1 MKRQLTT
8 EEIKRLEQQ
17 GCSAEDWTKVLVD
30 ENFSTDHVRHT
41 HFEGLVEI
49 GGDVSISHV
58 GLIKN
63 IVIEGKVE
71 ICRVNEITCDKWID
85 TSLAREGITVG
96 NEAGE
101 PNIHFTL
108 SPNEQLDWLNA
119 HYPQYPH
126 VDEFLLEED
135 EEDEE
140 EDEDEN
146 DEDEDE
152 DEDDDTKNPPVA
164 FIDDGATIRNCG
176 TLRNVNISYCVHIE
190 GAAHLEDGF
199 IEEDAYVGT
208 QVIAHKFFIGPR
220 TKVTDG
226 AKLYH
231 VITTNDCKIGKGFM
245 AENCYFSHHC
255 EMFCG
260 EACAIFAGPHT
271 VSHHKS
277 TLLIGGEFSFY
288 NAGSNT
294 NQSNHAYKLGPV
306 HHGTLARGSKT
317 ASGSHIL
324 WPMQTAPFT
333 MVMGKVK
340 THPDLSALPFSYVIA
355 DGEKVF
361 SVPGINLGTAGTFRD
376 VMKWKERG
384 SSPYVGEY
392 EFLSPIVMQS
402 VCKGVEVLKALQE
415 RYGTE
420 TEEYPYNGTFIRKSA
435 LQRGLQRYELAIRMY
450 AHKIT
455 PTSDIR
461 EEAYDWHWIDVAG
474 LPMVEELLTQGY
486 GTLNPGLREANPWD
500 EANAFYTTLSQQWG
514 AAMLTRLFGQKFT
527 DGTLQNEAEVA
538 IDEWKH
544 LLIAD
549 ARKELALG
557 DMDGTLVNDFI
568 EKVEKNCKDSL

>member
-8 EEIKRLEQQ
+8 EEIKQLEHQ
-17 GCSAEDWTKVLVD
+17 GCSAENWKNILVHP
-30 ENFSTDHVRHT
+30 NFKANDLRHT
-41 HFEGLVEI
+41 NFEGNIEI
-49 GGDVSISHV
+49 GEGVSISHV

-63 IVIEGKVE
+63 IIIEDNVE

-85 TSLAREGITVG
+85 TELARDGITVG

-108 SPNEQLDWLNA
+108 RPNEQLDWLNA

-126 VDEFLLEED
+126 VDEFLLEDNED
-135 EEDEE
+135 
-140 EDEDEN
+140 N
-146 DEDEDE
+146 DIE
-152 DEDDDTKNPPVA
+152 TTPVTY
-164 FIDDGATIRNCG
+164 IGNSVHIRNCG
-176 TLRNVNISYCVHIE
+176 TLCNVDVENHAHVE

-199 IEEDAYVGT
+199 IQAEAYIGT
-208 QVIAHKFFIGPR
+208 QVIARKFIIGPR

-245 AENCYFSHHC
+245 AENCYFGHHC

-260 EACAIFAGPHT
+260 EACAVFAGPHT

-317 ASGSHIL
+317 ASGCHIL
-324 WPMQTAPFT
+324 WPMQTAPFC

-340 THPDLSALPFSYVIA
+340 THPDLSALPFSYIIA

-392 EFLSPIVMQS
+392 DFLSPYVMQS
-402 VCKGVEVLKALQE
+402 VFKGLDVLEGLEKQYGSEV
-415 RYGTE
+415 
-420 TEEYPYNGTFIRKSA
+420 EEYPYNGTFIKRSA
-435 LQRGLQRYELAIRMY
+435 LRKGLDRYRLAISLY
-450 AHKIT
+450 ATKIT
-455 PTSDIR
+455 PTKEIVG
-461 EEAYDWHWIDVAG
+461 EATNWHWIDVAG
-474 LPMVEELLTQGY
+474 LPMVEELLPQGY
-486 GTLNPGLREANPWD
+486 DHLNPGPREAQPWD
-500 EANAFYTTLSQQWG
+500 ESNALYTTLSQQWG
-514 AAMLTRLFGQKFT
+514 AAMLTHRYGRAFT
-527 DGTLQNEAEVA
+527 DGTLLQEGKEALEV
-538 IDEWKH
+538 WKN
-544 LLIAD
+544 LLVSD
-549 ARKELALG
+549 ARKESDLG
-557 DMDGTLVNDFI
+557 DMDESLVSSFI
-568 EKVEKNCKDSL
+568 EKVEKNYKKML

>member
-8 EEIKRLEQQ
+8 EEIKCLEQQ
-17 GCSAEDWTKVLVD
+17 GCSAEKWENILVHPKFD
-30 ENFSTDHVRHT
+30 ANNLRHT
-41 HFEGLVEI
+41 HFEGDVEI
-49 GGDVSISHV
+49 GEGVSISHV
-58 GLIKN
+58 GVIKN
-63 IVIEGKVE
+63 ILIEDNVE

-85 TSLAREGITVG
+85 TELARDGITVG

-108 SPNEQLDWLNA
+108 SPNEKLDWLNA
-119 HYPQYPH
+119 HYPQYPN
-126 VDEFLLEED
+126 VDEYLLED
-135 EEDEE
+135 
-140 EDEDEN
+140 DEDN
-146 DEDEDE
+146 DIE
-152 DEDDDTKNPPVA
+152 TIPVTCIE
-164 FIDDGATIRNCG
+164 FGAHIRNCG
-176 TLRNVNISYCVHIE
+176 TLRNVDVGCDVHIE

-199 IEEDAYVGT
+199 IQQNAYIGT
-208 QVIAHKFFIGPR
+208 QVIAHKFIVGPR

-260 EACAIFAGPHT
+260 EACAVFAGPHT

-324 WPMQTAPFT
+324 WPMQAAPFT

-361 SVPGINLGTAGTFRD
+361 VAPGMNLGTAGTFRD

-384 SSPYVGEY
+384 ESPYTGEY
-392 EFLSPIVMQS
+392 DFLSPFVMQS
-402 VCKGVEVLKALQE
+402 VFKGIGVLENLQKQ
-415 RYGTE
+415 YGTE
-420 TEEYPYNGTFIRKSA
+420 VEDYPYNGTFIRRNA
-435 LQRGLQRYELAIRMY
+435 LQKGLDRYRLAVRLY
-450 AHKIT
+450 ANKIE
-455 PTSDIR
+455 PTKEVSD
-461 EEAYDWHWIDVAG
+461 EPLNWHWIDVAG

-486 GTLNPGLREANPWD
+486 GYLSPGLRDSHPWEELNPL
-500 EANAFYTTLSQQWG
+500 YTTQSQQWG
-514 AAMLTRLFGQKFT
+514 AAMLAHLYGERFTSGALQKE
-527 DGTLQNEAEVA
+527 GEKA
-538 IDEWKH
+538 IGEWKA

-557 DMDGTLVNDFI
+557 DMDEALVESFI
-568 EKVEKNCKDSL
+568 QKVERNCKDSL

>member
-1 MKRQLTT
+1 MNRQLTP
-8 EEIKRLEQQ
+8 EEIKQLESQ
-17 GCSAEDWTKVLVD
+17 GCSAEDWTKVLIEEKFD
-30 ENFSTDHVRHT
+30 INRIHHT
-41 HFEGLVEI
+41 HFEGKVEMR
-49 GGDVSISHV
+49 GDVSISHV

-63 IVIEGKVE
+63 IFIEGKVE
-71 ICRVNEITCDKWID
+71 IYRVNEITCDKWID
-85 TSLAREGITVG
+85 TNLARDGITVG

-126 VDEFLLEED
+126 VDKFLLEED
-135 EEDEE
+135 
-140 EDEDEN
+140 DED
-146 DEDEDE
+146 
-152 DEDDDTKNPPVA
+152 DEDDDTQNPPVA
-164 FIDDGATIRNCG
+164 FIDDGVKIRNCG
-176 TLRNVNISYCVHIE
+176 TLRNVNISYDVRIE
-190 GAAHLEDGF
+190 GAAHLEHGF
-199 IEEDAYVGT
+199 IEEDAYIGT

-245 AENCYFSHHC
+245 AENCYFGHHC

-324 WPMQTAPFT
+324 WPMQTAPFS

-340 THPDLSALPFSYVIA
+340 THPDLRTLPFSYIIA

-361 SVPGINLGTAGTFRD
+361 VAPGMNLGTAGTFRD
-376 VMKWKERG
+376 VMKWRQRG
-384 SSPYVGEY
+384 SSPYTGEY
-392 EFLSPIVMQS
+392 DFLSPFVMQS
-402 VCKGVEVLKALQE
+402 VFKGIDTLEALQQA
-415 RYGTE
+415 YGTE
-420 TEEYPYNGTFIRKSA
+420 VEEYPYNGTFIRRSA
-435 LQRGLQRYELAIRMY
+435 LLKGIDRYQLAISLY
-450 AHKIT
+450 ATKIT
-455 PTSDIR
+455 PTKKTNG
-461 EEAYDWHWIDVAG
+461 EALNWHWIDVAG
-474 LPMVEELLTQGY
+474 LPMVEELLAQSY
-486 GTLNPGLREANPWD
+486 DYLNPRLRKSHSGD
-500 EANAFYTTLSQQWG
+500 EVNALYATQSQQWG
-514 AAMLTRLFGQKFT
+514 AAMLSHRYGETFTNGELQQK
-527 DGTLQNEAEVA
+527 GEKALE
-538 IDEWKH
+538 EWKA
-544 LLIAD
+544 LLIGD

-557 DMDGTLVNDFI
+557 DMDEALVTDFI
-568 EKVEKNCKDSL
+568 QKVEKSSKDSL

>member
-1 MKRQLTT
+1 MNRQLTT
-8 EEIKRLEQQ
+8 EEIKQLERQ

-63 IVIEGKVE
+63 IAIEGKVE
-71 ICRVNEITCDKWID
+71 IYRVNEITCDKWID

-135 EEDEE
+135 
-140 EDEDEN
+140 
-146 DEDEDE
+146 DEDE

-164 FIDDGATIRNCG
+164 FIDDGAKIRNCG
-176 TLRNVNISYCVHIE
+176 TLRNVNISYSVHIE

-199 IEEDAYVGT
+199 IEEEAYVGT

-260 EACAIFAGPHT
+260 EACAVFAGPHT

-324 WPMQTAPFT
+324 WPMQAAPFT

-340 THPDLSALPFSYVIA
+340 THPDLSALPFSYIIA

-361 SVPGINLGTAGTFRD
+361 VAPGINLGTAGTFRD

-384 SSPYVGEY
+384 ESPYTGEY
-392 EFLSPIVMQS
+392 DFLSPFIMQS
-402 VCKGVEVLKALQE
+402 VFKGIDTLENLQKQ
-415 RYGTE
+415 YGTE
-420 TEEYPYNGTFIRKSA
+420 VEEYPYNGAFIRRSA
-435 LQRGLQRYELAIRMY
+435 LQKGLNRYQLAVRLY
-450 AHKIT
+450 ANKIE
-455 PTSDIR
+455 PTEEVSD
-461 EEAYDWHWIDVAG
+461 EPLNWHWIDVAG
-474 LPMVEELLTQGY
+474 LPMVEELLPQSY
-486 GTLNPGLREANPWD
+486 DNLNPRPRGAHPWD
-500 EANAFYTTLSQQWG
+500 ELNPLYTTQSQQWG
-514 AAMLTRLFGQKFT
+514 AAMLAHLYGERFTNGALQKEGET
-527 DGTLQNEAEVA
+527 ALE
-538 IDEWKH
+538 EWKA

-557 DMDGTLVNDFI
+557 DMDEALVESFI
-568 EKVEKNCKDSL
+568 QKVEKNCKDSL